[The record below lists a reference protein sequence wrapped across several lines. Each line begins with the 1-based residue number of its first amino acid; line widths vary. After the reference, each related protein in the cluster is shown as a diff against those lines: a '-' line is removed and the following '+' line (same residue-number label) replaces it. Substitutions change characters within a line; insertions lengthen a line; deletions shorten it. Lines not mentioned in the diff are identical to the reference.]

1 LRHNW
6 LGTHQDGPERHD
18 REMAADFRD
27 AQAFY
32 ASVGY
37 SGIVTTDCIVV
48 SAKCG
53 DNIVGVVRLAP
64 ENGVL
69 VLRGMMIA
77 PSYQRQRIGTRMLW
91 EVSKVLGAR
100 ECFCLPH
107 AWLEGFYGVIE
118 FAKIQDDDAPLH
130 LRQRLAEYR
139 KTDSQIIVMRRTGM
153 VL

>member
-1 LRHNW
+1 MVQSVMIR
-6 LGTHQDGPERHD
+6 
-18 REMAADFRD
+18 REMAAGFSD
-27 AQAFY
+27 AQTFY
-32 ASVGY
+32 ACVGY

-107 AWLEGFYGVIE
+107 AWLEGFYGVSNLPR
-118 FAKIQDDDAPLH
+118 FKMTTLH
-130 LRQRLAEYR
+130 STFGKDLPNTGRQIR
-139 KTDSQIIVMRRTGM
+139 K
-153 VL
+153 

>member
-1 LRHNW
+1 MVQSVMIHR
-6 LGTHQDGPERHD
+6 G
-18 REMAADFRD
+18 MAADFPG

-32 ASVGY
+32 DSVGY
-37 SGIVTTDCIVV
+37 SGIVTTDCMVV

-64 ENGVL
+64 EDGVL

-77 PSYQRQRIGTRMLW
+77 PPYQRQRVGTCMLW

-107 AWLEGFYGVIE
+107 AWLQGFYGIIG
-118 FAKIQDDDAPLH
+118 FAKIEDGEALPH
-130 LRQRLAEYR
+130 LLERLAESR
-139 KTDSQIIVMRRTGM
+139 KKHPQLIVMRRTGM
-153 VL
+153 AL

>member
-1 LRHNW
+1 MVQSVMIHC
-6 LGTHQDGPERHD
+6 G
-18 REMAADFRD
+18 MAADFPD
-27 AQAFY
+27 AQSFY

-53 DNIVGVVRLAP
+53 DNIVGVVRLAT
-64 ENGVL
+64 EDGLL

-77 PSYQRQRIGTRMLW
+77 PSYQRQRIGTCVLR

-100 ECFCLPH
+100 ECFCLAP
-107 AWLEGFYGVIE
+107 ARLEGFYGIIG
-118 FAKIQDDDAPLH
+118 FTKIQDDDAPPH

-139 KTDSQIIVMRRTGM
+139 KTNSQMIVMRRSG
-153 VL
+153 LAL